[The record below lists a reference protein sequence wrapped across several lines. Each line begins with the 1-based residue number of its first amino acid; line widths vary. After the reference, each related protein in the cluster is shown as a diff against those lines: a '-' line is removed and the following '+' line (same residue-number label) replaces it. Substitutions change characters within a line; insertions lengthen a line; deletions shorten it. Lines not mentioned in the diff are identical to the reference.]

1 MHTTNVMFL
10 GSRDVV
16 KLGVRTSRCTYII
29 EVAYGDT
36 LFELMY
42 VGGGGG
48 SRSTIKNMGLSH
60 YMWQIFVRGSR
71 GNFSIKVSITV
82 NGLNM
87 EYRCKFVEV
96 DRAGVWSSEKKCWC

>member
-42 VGGGGG
+42 VGGG
-48 SRSTIKNMGLSH
+48 
-60 YMWQIFVRGSR
+60 
-71 GNFSIKVSITV
+71 
-82 NGLNM
+82 
-87 EYRCKFVEV
+87 
-96 DRAGVWSSEKKCWC
+96 DRVPLLKTWGCHIICGKYS